1 MERQNQEYGNNR
13 NRSDNRNIFPAVEQ
27 PPARLQK
34 ELRVSINLD
43 DAGCDSGCD
52 SKENGCTT
60 DAEETEDVFTFDNV
74 ADIIGFA
81 TRASPRS
88 PRVSPRSW
96 RSPTSRSPTS
106 RSPTSLDR
114 RERPTTVN
122 LMSSL

>member
-13 NRSDNRNIFPAVEQ
+13 NRSDNRNIFPAIEQ

-60 DAEETEDVFTFDNV
+60 DAEETEDSDVFTFDNV

-81 TRASPRS
+81 TRS

-96 RSPTSRSPTS
+96 RSPTS

-122 LMSSL
+122 LMSS